1 MDRNT
6 LEEFITRLP
15 KAELH
20 LHIEG
25 SLEPEMLFALAAKR
39 GIRLPYASVEAVRS
53 AYRFHDLQS
62 FLDIY
67 YAGAAVLREE
77 QDFFDL
83 TYAYL
88 RRAHADGV
96 VHAEIFFDPQT
107 HTARG
112 VALAT
117 VVNGISTAL
126 AAGQRDLGISSRLI
140 MCFLRHLSEG
150 EALATLAEA
159 EAFLDRIA
167 GVGLD
172 SAERGNPPAKFR
184 RVFER
189 AAALGLR
196 RVAHAGEE
204 GPPSYISDALDLLGA
219 ERIDH
224 GVACEADA
232 ALVARLARGRVPL
245 TVCPLSNLRLAVIG
259 DMRDHNLKRLLD
271 RGLCVTVNSDDP
283 AYFGGYVLANFVA
296 VAEALDLSA
305 ADVRQLA
312 INSIEASWLDAAAKA
327 HWYAAIAAV
336 AAPR

>member
-1 MDRNT
+1 MERNT
-6 LEEFITRLP
+6 LESFIRRLP

-25 SLEPEMLFALAAKR
+25 SLEPEMMFALAARR
-39 GIRLPYASVEAVRS
+39 GINLPYASLEAVRR
-53 AYRFHDLQS
+53 AYRFHNLQS

-67 YAGAAVLREE
+67 YAGAAVLCEE

-83 TYAYL
+83 TFAYL
-88 RRAHADGV
+88 ERARADGV

-112 VALAT
+112 VAMAT
-117 VVNGISTAL
+117 VVNGISAAL

-140 MCFLRHLSEG
+140 MCFLRHLSEAD
-150 EALATLAEA
+150 ALATLAQA
-159 EAFLDRIA
+159 EPFLDRIA

-172 SAERGNPPAKFR
+172 SAERDNPPARFR

-204 GPPSYISDALDLLGA
+204 GPAAYITDAIDLLGA

-232 ALVARLARGRVPL
+232 TLVDRLARARVPL
-245 TVCPLSNLRLAVIG
+245 TLCPLSNLRLCVID

-283 AYFGGYVLANFVA
+283 AYFGGYLVANFMA
-296 VAEALDLSA
+296 VVEALDLSA
-305 ADVRQLA
+305 GDVRQLA
-312 INSIEASWLDAAAKA
+312 MNSIEASWLDAAAKA
-327 HWYAAIAAV
+327 HWCAVIAAV
-336 AAPR
+336 AAPQ